1 MSAPECR
8 VCGVGPTDGDVCGQC
23 GALTAP
29 RRGDGPDWLRRTSY
43 AGAARGTAFGPA
55 LVTTVY
61 PLLPRRLLGVFR
73 LALVVLVAVLMV
85 TAALW
90 WQPPLVAVV
99 GLGLPLLF
107 VAYVCAVGAVRRV
120 GLGVLSVTVGIS
132 AGLGV
137 AWALGTEAAAAL
149 ESGDALGIP
158 VSLTRLL
165 VTDLAVPLA
174 FVLCLFTT
182 TLAVR
187 LWRRHDRDAL
197 TGYVIGALGAYCFT
211 GVSTLVR
218 LAASFASEAD
228 EDHTRSFPGL
238 AAAAIV
244 QGVALPLTAAAV
256 AGAFGAGLWFSAR
269 SDDPRP
275 RSRGRALTSPVGVV
289 AFGVVTYLGLGLL
302 DLVEVPYAVD
312 VAVYALLAVL
322 TVTALRVVLHTTLL
336 HESRDDASPDEPCPQ
351 CGAAEPG
358 PRFCTECGV
367 ARVLPA
373 GDGTRPAL
381 LTTAMGAG
389 TAVLLAGSV
398 ALSAWLT
405 PPEPNYVCPPECG
418 RPPISEP
425 VATNPRFTPD
435 TGEFTVSYPGEG
447 TAYEATFE
455 PNGVVLEL
463 LAGEGGVLR
472 LFGEPADGR
481 SAREIAKQVVEDHYD
496 DATFAYEIPNAMV
509 GYEPGYG
516 EVVDVFPSDS
526 VDDEARARVLV
537 MVAVKNDYA
546 LIAAGAGPFREF
558 TPEFGSGHPSGA
570 NFFLA
575 LDMGK
580 YVNSFTW
587 RGDPPR

>member
-1 MSAPECR
+1 MSAPKCR
-8 VCGVGPTDGDVCGQC
+8 ACGIGPTDGDFCGQC
-23 GALTAP
+23 GALTTS
-29 RRGDGPDWLRRTSY
+29 RRGDGPDWLRRSRY
-43 AGAARGTAFGPA
+43 GGAAHGSAVGPG

-73 LALVVLVAVLMV
+73 IALIVVVAVLVV
-85 TAALW
+85 TAAFR
-90 WQPPLVAVV
+90 WQPPLVAAV
-99 GLGLPLLF
+99 GLGLLLLF
-107 VAYVCAVGAVRRV
+107 VAYACTIGVVGRVV
-120 GLGVLSVTVGIS
+120 GLGVLSVTVGTS

-149 ESGDALGIP
+149 ESGDALGLP
-158 VSLTRLL
+158 VSLTRVL
-165 VTDLAVPLA
+165 VTDLAVPLS

-182 TLAVR
+182 VLVVR
-187 LWRRHDRDAL
+187 LWRRNDRDVL
-197 TGYVIGALGAYCFT
+197 TGYVIGALAAYCFT
-211 GVSTLVR
+211 GVGTLVR

-228 EDHTRSFPGL
+228 EDNTRSFVGL

-269 SDDPRP
+269 PDDPRP
-275 RSRGRALTSPVGVV
+275 PPRRATSPLGVV
-289 AFGVVTYLGLGLL
+289 AFGVVAYLGLGLL

-322 TVTALRVVLHTTLL
+322 AVAALRIVLHTTLL
-336 HESRDDASPDEPCPQ
+336 HESRDDAPTDETCPQ
-351 CGAAEPG
+351 CGADESG
-358 PRFCTECGV
+358 PRFCVKCGA
-367 ARVLPA
+367 ARALPT
-373 GDGTRPAL
+373 GSRVRPAL

-447 TAYEATFE
+447 TAYQATFE

-472 LFGEPADGR
+472 LFGEPAEGR

-526 VDDEARARVLV
+526 VDDDARARVLV